1 MTTCDCSRAKGPKSI
16 GAVAAFP
23 SSDPPRQPLHDMTS
37 KDSTDQA
44 ELLAQQYDRK
54 TGALLLANLAKRSK
68 VLLPW
73 ARTMGTRS
81 GVVEIMDLLPKE
93 ASAAKVPKGK
103 AATEIHK
110 ALVTL
115 AKDRA
120 QDADADQFDPESE
133 AVQAEAQ
140 EVLKSFR
147 NVLEDIETEMTRILT
162 RAAIPASPAPVDT
175 ATKTGD
181 TRGERGVPSSAH
193 SVRPAWSDMINA
205 VKAQETA
212 GTECMAVEDRPE
224 YGVALAIADHA
235 LTNQP
240 TIPPTTVYMPELAE
254 QKTLECVIEVAERG
268 IYRLAFVHAGEAGVG
283 HLVNV
288 KDATE
293 RDELPLLKKDGSRV
307 RVSMKVQYVPTFM
320 RSLRGALVAAH
331 SSGHLTIEDAKK
343 IVKTLLDKD
352 VVSALAEGT
361 LTEAFRL
368 ATATGTWRSQ
378 LREVR
383 AKPGDGWYAKEA
395 KDDQKDKKDKKTK
408 KDGKRP
414 ARSPTPSSD
423 GDSSSDDE
431 GGRSSRRAKRGSSSK
446 DARGHSDRD
455 RRRKPGSGSDSDGG
469 PRRGGRGGGKGI
481 AFSARDS
488 RSPSPRREATRPPTP
503 PSYDRKRGGSKF
515 SKFVCYAY
523 MFDKKGCT
531 DPGCKYSHKKRVVD
545 EYRAKRAAEKGKD
558 AKSDK
563 KIDSDKRKDKKAKS
577 GKSDKRSDKR
587 ADTSDSSDDSD
598 HGRGRGRRGSRD

>member
-1 MTTCDCSRAKGPKSI
+1 MA
-16 GAVAAFP
+16 
-23 SSDPPRQPLHDMTS
+23 S
-37 KDSTDQA
+37 KDPTDQA

-54 TGALLLANLAKRSK
+54 TGALLLANLAKRQK

-93 ASAAKVPKGK
+93 ASATKFPKGK

-110 ALVTL
+110 ALIAL

-120 QDADADQFDPESE
+120 QDSEADKFDPESE
-133 AVQAEAQ
+133 TAQAEAQ

-147 NVLEDIETEMTRILT
+147 NVLEDIESEMTRILT

-175 ATKTGD
+175 VTKTEG
-181 TRGERGVPSSAH
+181 TRVERGVPHSAH

-212 GTECMAVEDRPE
+212 GTECMSVEDRPE
-224 YGVALAIADHA
+224 YGVAIVIADYA
-235 LTNQP
+235 LTDPP

-254 QKTLECVIEVAERG
+254 QKTLECVIEIAERG
-268 IYRLAFVHAGEAGVG
+268 IYRLSFVHAGEAGVG
-283 HLVNV
+283 HLMNV
-288 KDATE
+288 KNATE
-293 RDELPLLKKDGSRV
+293 RDELPLLKSDGSRV

-331 SSGHLTIEDAKK
+331 SSGHLTIEDAKR

-383 AKPGDGWYAKEA
+383 ARPDNGWYAKEP
-395 KDDQKDKKDKKTK
+395 KDDQKDKKEKKTK

-414 ARSPTPSSD
+414 RSPTPSSD
-423 GDSSSDDE
+423 GDSSSDDG
-431 GGRSSRRAKRGSSSK
+431 GGRSSRRARRGSSSK
-446 DARGHSDRD
+446 DTRVHSDRD

-469 PRRGGRGGGKGI
+469 SRRGGRGGSKGV
-481 AFSARDS
+481 AFSARRS
-488 RSPSPRREATRPPTP
+488 RSPSPRREVKRPSTP
-503 PSYDRKRGGSKF
+503 PSYDRGRGGSKT

-523 MFDKKGCT
+523 MFDKHGCT
-531 DPGCKYSHKKRVVD
+531 TKDCQYSHKERVVD
-545 EYRAKRAAEKGKD
+545 EYRAKRAAKEAKA

-563 KIDSDKRKDKKAKS
+563 KTDSDRRKDKSAKS
-577 GKSDKRSDKR
+577 SRSAKKSDKRSD
-587 ADTSDSSDDSD
+587 TSESSDDSD
-598 HGRGRGRRGSRD
+598 RGRNRGRRGSRD